1 LTAALGAHSPFLMAH
16 QQKNRRKRKDPAIER
31 KADDLVESTGIS
43 RALAMQVVLG
53 RVELNEVL
61 TRMAHKAEVES
72 LMRRYDLSRALA
84 TQITL
89 GQADLDSVLFK
100 RRMAQ
105 HLSDN
110 ADRSV
115 LVQAA
120 LDGKPVSL
128 ALHGQRGV
136 DGTVLGVDRYEFQ
149 FKPRTGDEETVHKL
163 QAKFAVDATL
173 RKKVR
178 KSLSYDKERRA
189 AGDVEPVWKP
199 QDRYT
204 CSNKRLFTFQDQ
216 KTPVQASLLEGEV
229 LRGVVTWV
237 GRYEFGLEVKG
248 GVEVVVFRH
257 ALANLTPA

>member
-1 LTAALGAHSPFLMAH
+1 MAAHP
-16 QQKNRRKRKDPAIER
+16 KNRRKRKDPAIER
-31 KADDLVESTGIS
+31 KARELVEATGIS

-53 RVELNEVL
+53 RVELNDVL

-72 LMRRYDLSRALA
+72 LMRRHDLSRALA
-84 TQITL
+84 TQINL

-120 LDGKPVSL
+120 LDGAPISL

-136 DGTVLGVDRYEFQ
+136 DGAVLRVDRYEFQ
-149 FKPRTGDEETVHKL
+149 FKPRNGEKETVHKL
-163 QAKFAVDATL
+163 QAKFAVDASL

-189 AGDVEPVWKP
+189 TGRVEPLWKP

-204 CSNKRLFTFQDQ
+204 CSNKRLFGFQDRQ
-216 KTPVQASLLEGEV
+216 VPVEVSFLEGEI